1 MNDLKKLLKRKDI
14 AEDAKSIIQK
24 SISEQEKQL
33 ENWKKDQT
41 DFLTSWEFNTSI
53 LDQSPIGI
61 FSMNTEYIVTSWNKN
76 LEQLTGIEEK
86 EILGKNVFD
95 SVPGSIKWEKEYEK
109 AIKTGKPFILDDYSY
124 IPKIGPF
131 KGQLLYSSSKIVPL
145 VLEGKINGVIM
156 ILEDITERKKAE
168 NALRTSESRFRR
180 LFEESP
186 VPLMEL
192 DLSEIKE
199 YLIDKKKL
207 NNSEEV
213 FNYFSDNPKKLIQ
226 ILKKIKYVD
235 ANESLLNLYELKNKQ
250 ELQTLLM
257 PAEGFP
263 FVKQAF
269 SAILFKQE
277 SFEMEL
283 QTTTS
288 KGKEIHGLGRISV
301 VPDYEDTLSK
311 VFFTIID
318 ITLIKEAEKT
328 LRENELRLYE
338 LVETLRDSER
348 KVRGFIENSKDGI
361 ALIDENG
368 IIIEW
373 NNAIEN
379 LTEIDAEKALG
390 RQFWEVYTPVIP
402 KHVLASDSGK
412 LIISRIDT
420 LSETGTADWISR
432 PIVTEIALN
441 LGHKFVQ
448 INIFPIKTQKG
459 FRIGS
464 IWRDITKQKEL
475 EDKMKEE
482 LLKFKIEDQNVYL
495 IKEEDP
501 IFSREIFSDMLRIGY
516 SGWILSRTPEM
527 EYRKG
532 FDESFKFFWLAE
544 TYLEEKY
551 DSLFHKI
558 LSVFESLAPKNIV
571 LIERLD
577 FLISKYGFKE
587 TLLFIYSLREIAIF
601 LNLVVLLSVDDQIVP
616 EDQIKAIEKE
626 TKDVQPKVLAKIPL
640 HLLEILRFVYKRNNI
655 GEQPSYTH
663 IAYELGIS
671 RPTAR
676 KRIKQLTAIGY
687 LKENQKGRT
696 KVLEL
701 TFRGLNSFTE
711 Q

>member
-1 MNDLKKLLKRKDI
+1 LAR
-14 AEDAKSIIQK
+14 
-24 SISEQEKQL
+24 IS
-33 ENWKKDQT
+33 
-41 DFLTSWEFNTSI
+41 
-53 LDQSPIGI
+53 
-61 FSMNTEYIVTSWNKN
+61 
-76 LEQLTGIEEK
+76 
-86 EILGKNVFD
+86 
-95 SVPGSIKWEKEYEK
+95 SVPD
-109 AIKTGKPFILDDYSY
+109 F
-124 IPKIGPF
+124 
-131 KGQLLYSSSKIVPL
+131 
-145 VLEGKINGVIM
+145 
-156 ILEDITERKKAE
+156 
-168 NALRTSESRFRR
+168 
-180 LFEESP
+180 
-186 VPLMEL
+186 
-192 DLSEIKE
+192 
-199 YLIDKKKL
+199 
-207 NNSEEV
+207 
-213 FNYFSDNPKKLIQ
+213 
-226 ILKKIKYVD
+226 
-235 ANESLLNLYELKNKQ
+235 
-250 ELQTLLM
+250 
-257 PAEGFP
+257 
-263 FVKQAF
+263 
-269 SAILFKQE
+269 
-277 SFEMEL
+277 
-283 QTTTS
+283 
-288 KGKEIHGLGRISV
+288 
-301 VPDYEDTLSK
+301 EDTLSK

-328 LRENELRLYE
+328 LRENELKLYE
-338 LVETLRDSER
+338 IVETLRDSER
-348 KVRGFIENSKDGI
+348 KVRGIIENSKDGI
-361 ALIDENG
+361 VLIDENG

-379 LTEIDAEKALG
+379 LTEIDSEKALG

-412 LIISRIDT
+412 LIISRIKA
-420 LSETGTADWISR
+420 LSETGKADWISR
-432 PIVTEIALN
+432 PLVTEIALN

-495 IKEEDP
+495 VKEEDP
-501 IFSREIFSDMLRIGY
+501 LFSREIFSDMLRIGY
-516 SGWILSRTPEM
+516 SGWILSRTPEV
-527 EYRKG
+527 EYRSG
-532 FDESFKFFWLAE
+532 FDGSFKFFWLAE

-558 LSVFESLAPKNIV
+558 LSAFETLAPKNIV

-587 TLLFIYSLREIAIF
+587 TLLFIYSIREIAIF

-626 TKDVQPKVLAKIPL
+626 TKEVQTKVLAKIPL

-655 GEQPSYTH
+655 GEHPSYTH